1 MLRLLFAIVV
11 AGILTVFAFLLLTG
25 EYINDGAV
33 LVRLAEDH
41 GIHRGDIF
49 VVTGWAAA
57 LLSEIGL
64 LITNGQRGRRPP
76 NG

>member
-33 LVRLAEDH
+33 LVRLSEDH

-64 LITNGQRGRRPP
+64 LITSGRGRRRPP